1 MKRNPGNGTLSKLLA
16 LTLTMALSIS
26 LLTGANASEAH
37 AASWTSK
44 DADAAIR
51 AFNAKFWDPQA
62 KLFWADSNRGS
73 NYQGFWV
80 EAELW
85 EMVMDAYLRT
95 SDRELKAQLRA
106 QIDDIFDGAVLK
118 YGEDWTNNPFNDD
131 IMWWAMASARAYQIT
146 GEVRYLNKAKYYFD
160 FVYDTQWDDEFAGGG
175 IWWLNSEHVTKNACI
190 NFPAAEAAVFLYEIT
205 DDPHY
210 LEAATRIYR
219 WGKTML
225 TDGNGKVFDRIE
237 MDQGPVP
244 DATHYNQGTFIGA
257 AVGLHR
263 VTGDKVY
270 LEDAIKA
277 AQFTMAHQ
285 TEPNG
290 LLGYEGPHGDLKGGK
305 TILLRNLAY
314 LQKAVDGSKSKAHRE
329 FERKFDD
336 WLAFNAAMAWSHRN
350 AEGLVDGNW
359 IGQLLSGTYES
370 WSASSAVQAVTVVQP
385 KPVTVPVYPVK
396 PANQRIEAEKY
407 NIGQGFVLEGS
418 AEGTLQLG
426 GIQHG
431 HTAVYKNIDFGSKGA
446 VGFIARAASATSGGS
461 IEIRLDKEN
470 GPKIGTVRVE
480 GTGSWNQFI
489 DAVAVLKDE
498 QGQPVAVTGKHDV
511 YLTFVKVNDDYLFN
525 LNWFRFTETDP
536 TKTDAYA
543 KRKAGDFDDGNG
555 VSRNSEYGFL
565 EGITNGAY
573 VRYEGIDFGSG
584 AAGITAHVA
593 SGNRGGTIEVK
604 LDSLNGPTIAALEIP
619 AAGDWSTWIDVMSTI
634 DDSAARGIHDVYLV
648 FHGTDG
654 SDYPCNLDWFSFTTV
669 KGRAQDAYGKIE
681 AESYTLGSGFGTEQ
695 GGGQTYLAGMYGPN
709 QPYAMY
715 NYIDFG
721 EGGAAGQFH
730 VNAASDTAGG
740 TIEVRLDSPS
750 GPVIA
755 EVQVTGTGGW
765 QEFKVFSAELTASVR
780 GKHIVFL
787 LFKGSDWLFNLDK
800 FTFGDPDVFTAPP
813 VTPEPPRD
821 HTPPGE
827 VEHVRA
833 VRENGQI
840 RLTWDGPYDVD
851 AVKVQIRLLKNK
863 KLIGNTLEVARGVQT
878 AVLPNVNNPKN
889 YTVQFQAVD
898 ASGNVSKGTA
908 VSLGDL
914 IKK

>member
-1 MKRNPGNGTLSKLLA
+1 MNRNQGKRTLSKFLA

-26 LLTGANASEAH
+26 LLTGAKAPEAQ
-37 AASWTSK
+37 AASFGPV

-62 KLFWADSNRGS
+62 KYYWADSNRGS

-95 SDRELKAQLRA
+95 SDPELKAQLRA
-106 QIDDIFDGAVLK
+106 QIDEIFDGAVLK

-146 GEVRYLNKAKYYFD
+146 GEARYLDKAKYYFD
-160 FVYDTQWDDEFAGGG
+160 FVYDTQWDDEFANGGL
-175 IWWLNSEHVTKNACI
+175 WWLNSEHVTKNACI

-205 DDPHY
+205 EDSHY

-237 MDQGPVP
+237 PDRGAVP

-257 AVGLHR
+257 ATMLHR

-277 AQFTMAHQ
+277 AQFTMTHQ
-285 TEPNG
+285 TEANG
-290 LLGYEGPHGDLKGGK
+290 LLGYEGPNGDLKGGK
-305 TILLRNLAY
+305 TILLRNLAH
-314 LQKAVDGSKSKAHRE
+314 LQQAVDGSKSRADRE

-350 AEGLVDGNW
+350 EEGIVDGNW
-359 IGQLLSGTYES
+359 IGRLLSGTYES
-370 WSASSAVQAVTVVQP
+370 WAASSAVQALTVVQP
-385 KPVTVPVYPVK
+385 KPTVPVYPVK
-396 PANQRIEAEKY
+396 PAYQRIEAEKY

-426 GIQHG
+426 GIKHG
-431 HTAVYKNIDFGSKGA
+431 HTAVYKNVDFGTTEA
-446 VGFIARAASATSGGS
+446 TGFIARAASGTSGGT
-461 IEIRLDKEN
+461 IEIRLDAED

-480 GTGSWNQFI
+480 GTGGWNQFI
-489 DAVAVLKDE
+489 DAVAVLKDD
-498 QGQPVAVTGKHDV
+498 QGNPVTVTGKHDV
-511 YLTFVKVNDDYLFN
+511 YFTFVKANDDYLFN

-536 TKTDAYA
+536 TRTDAYA
-543 KRKAGDFDDGNG
+543 KRKAGEFDASSGL
-555 VSRNSEYGFL
+555 SQNSEYGFL

-573 VRYEGIDFGSG
+573 VQYEDIDFGSG

-593 SGNRGGTIEVK
+593 SGNQGGTIEVK
-604 LDSLNGPTIAALEIP
+604 LDSLNGPTVGTLQIP
-619 AAGDWSTWIDVMSTI
+619 AVGDWATWIDVMSTV
-634 DDSAARGIHDVYLV
+634 DDTAAAGIHDVYLV

-654 SDYPCNLDWFSFTTV
+654 SDFPCNLDWFSFTTV
-669 KGRAQDAYGKIE
+669 KGKAQDAYGKLE
-681 AESYTLGSGFGTEQ
+681 AESYTTGSGFGTEQ
-695 GGGQTYLAGMYGPN
+695 GGGQTYLAGMFGPN
-709 QPYAMY
+709 QPSAMY
-715 NYIDFG
+715 NFVDFG
-721 EGGAAGQFH
+721 DGGGTAQFH

-755 EVQVTGTGGW
+755 ETKVTGTGGW
-765 QEFKVFSAELTASVR
+765 QEFKVFSAEVTHPVR

-800 FTFGDPDVFTAPP
+800 FTFGDPAVFTAPP
-813 VTPEPPRD
+813 VIPEPPRD

-833 VRENGQI
+833 VRESGQI
-840 RLTWDGPYDVD
+840 RLYWDGPYDMD
-851 AVKVQIRLLKNK
+851 GTKVQIMLLRNK
-863 KLIGNTLEVARGVQT
+863 KQFGHTMEVARGVQT
-878 AVLPNVNNPKN
+878 TVLPDVNNPKG
-889 YTVQFQAVD
+889 YTVQFKAVD
-898 ASGNVSKGTA
+898 ASGNVSKGYS

-914 IKK
+914 LFK